1 MRLITE
7 TAELREFCASLASA
21 SFVTVDT
28 EFMRERTYWPILCLI
43 QLGGPEDAAAV
54 DAQAEGLDLSPV
66 YELMRDGNVLKV
78 FHAARQDLEIFYRQM
93 GEMPA
98 PIFDTQVAAMVCGFG
113 DQAAYDT
120 LAAKLAKAHI
130 DKSSR
135 FTDWSRRPL
144 SERQLQYAIADV
156 THLRVVYEKLS
167 AKLQRNGRSEWL
179 SEEMALLTDP
189 ATYAMEPREA
199 WRRLKPRNPS
209 QKLLRVLREIADWR
223 EREAQRLDIPRNRV
237 LRDESVLEIAAHAPT
252 DAEQLA
258 RTRGLSRGMVEGK
271 QGAAILEA
279 VHRGIESK
287 ETIDID
293 RPGNGQRIVAPP
305 AVTDMLKVLLKL
317 KCDHEGVAP
326 KLIASAKEV
335 ELIAADDNADVP
347 ALHGWRRDI
356 FGADAL
362 RLKHGRLAL
371 VIKDQKLA
379 LIDMDQRAAD

>member
-7 TAELREFCASLASA
+7 TAELREFCSALAEA
-21 SFVTVDT
+21 KFVTVDT

-43 QLGGPEDAAAV
+43 QLGGPDDAAAV
-54 DAQAEGLDLSPV
+54 DALAEGLDLSPV
-66 YELMRDGNVLKV
+66 YELMRNEAVLKV
-78 FHAARQDLEIFYRQM
+78 FHAARQDLEIFHKNM
-93 GEMPA
+93 GAMPK
-98 PIFDTQVAAMVCGFG
+98 PVFDTQVAAMVCGFG

-156 THLRVVYEKLS
+156 THLRVVYEKLQ
-167 AKLQRNGRSEWL
+167 AKLQKNSRAEWL
-179 SEEMALLTDP
+179 TEEMQLLTDP
-189 ATYAMEPREA
+189 ATYDTEPLES

-209 QKLLRVLREIADWR
+209 QKLLRVLRELAAWR
-223 EREAQRLDIPRNRV
+223 ESEAQRLDIPRSRV
-237 LRDESVLEIAAHAPT
+237 LRDESILEIAAHAPT

-271 QGAAILEA
+271 QGAAILAA
-279 VHRGIESK
+279 VQRGLESK
-287 ETIDID
+287 DDVESD
-293 RPGNGQRIVAPP
+293 RQNNSQRIVAPP

-317 KCDHEGVAP
+317 KCDLEGVAP
-326 KLIASAKEV
+326 KLIASSREV

-347 ALHGWRRDI
+347 ALRSWRREI
-356 FGADAL
+356 YGADAL
-362 RLKHGRLAL
+362 KLKHGKLAL
-371 VIKDQKLA
+371 VIRDQKLA
-379 LIDMDQRAAD
+379 LIDMDQQAS